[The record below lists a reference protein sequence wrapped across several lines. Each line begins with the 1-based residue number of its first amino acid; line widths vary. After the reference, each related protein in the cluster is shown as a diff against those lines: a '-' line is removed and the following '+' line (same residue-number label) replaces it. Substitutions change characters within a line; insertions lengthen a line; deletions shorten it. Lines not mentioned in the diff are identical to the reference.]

1 VFGRKYSRQ
10 SRWSTGANVETR
22 WAALDPEPRVL
33 EPGPLGAPDPRI
45 AASALRFRMPPA
57 SQSTDTT
64 YLIETGDGAETYVR
78 SMLEKYYDE
87 LLTDVVRN
95 PGDCSGVLL
104 VETTHELPSDA
115 FRRYSEVEDVLRADI
130 AVPNWRPESVS
141 SDCVAVVADLSAGA
155 TVSLT
160 VTLRGTTADS
170 REVRRQCENA
180 LSGAGLVVDGTGSTG
195 TEVRVHVV
203 GEWAVVSVRR

>member
-1 VFGRKYSRQ
+1 
-10 SRWSTGANVETR
+10 
-22 WAALDPEPRVL
+22 
-33 EPGPLGAPDPRI
+33 
-45 AASALRFRMPPA
+45 MPPA

-64 YLIETGDGAETYVR
+64 YLIETEDGAETYVL
-78 SMLEKYYDE
+78 SMLEKYYDG

-141 SDCVAVVADLSAGA
+141 SGCVAVVADLSAGA

-170 REVRRQCENA
+170 HEVRQQCEDA
-180 LSGAGLVVDGTGSTG
+180 LSAAGLVVDGTSSTG

>member
-1 VFGRKYSRQ
+1 MVQRCERRDAAGGIRTGTPCSRTLAH
-10 SRWSTGANVETR
+10 W
-22 WAALDPEPRVL
+22 WFL
-33 EPGPLGAPDPRI
+33 DPRI
-45 AASALRFRMPPA
+45 AASALRSRMLPA
-57 SQSTDTT
+57 PQSTDTT
-64 YLIETGDGAETYVR
+64 YLIETRDGSEVHVR
-78 SMLEKYYDE
+78 SMLEKYYDG
-87 LLTDVVRN
+87 LLTDVIRN

-115 FRRYSEVEDVLRADI
+115 FRRYSEVEGVLRADI

-141 SDCVAVVADLSAGA
+141 SSCVAVVADLSAGA

-170 REVRRQCENA
+170 HEIRRQCENA
-180 LSGAGLVVDGTGSTG
+180 LSAAGLVVDGTSSTG

-203 GEWAVVSVRR
+203 GEWDVVSVRR